1 MKEVLYFTAKWCKPC
16 QKMKPLLKSLESEFK
31 DEITFTTVDVDI
43 ERELTLQAGVEGM
56 PTFVFLQDNKEL
68 HRFVGADEGK
78 LDTFVRNLANM

>member
-16 QKMKPLLKSLESEFK
+16 QKMKPLLKKLETEFTG
-31 DEITFTTVDVDI
+31 EVTFTTVDVDE
-43 ERELTLQAGVEGM
+43 ERQLTLEASVEGM

-78 LDTFVRNLANM
+78 LEVSVRNLSNM